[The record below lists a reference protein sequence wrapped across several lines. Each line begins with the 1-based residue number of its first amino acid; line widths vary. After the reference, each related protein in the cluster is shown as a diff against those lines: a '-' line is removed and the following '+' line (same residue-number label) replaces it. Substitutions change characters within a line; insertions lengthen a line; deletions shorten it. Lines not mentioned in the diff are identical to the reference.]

1 MRRSIPSRIG
11 DLLGEYVRVNRFD
24 GKLMEVDAIKYWE
37 ELMKPAFSR
46 YCGSVTFKNG
56 VLYAEINSSVV
67 KAELHMMR
75 ESLRQK
81 INSQLGFEM
90 IQKIILR

>member
-24 GKLMEVDAIKYWE
+24 VKLMEVDAVKIWG
-37 ELMKPAFSR
+37 ELMNPVFSR
-46 YCGSVTFKNG
+46 YCGDVSVRNG
-56 VLYAEINSSVV
+56 ILYAEITSSVV

-75 ESLRQK
+75 ESLREK
-81 INSQLGFEM
+81 MNSRLGYDM
-90 IQKIILR
+90 IQKIVLK

>member
-11 DLLGEYVRVNRFD
+11 ELLGEYIRVNRFD
-24 GKLMEVDAIKYWE
+24 VRLMEVDAIHYWE

-46 YCGSVTFKNG
+46 YCGDVSIRNG
-56 VLYAEINSSVV
+56 ILYAEITSSVV

-75 ESLRQK
+75 ESLREK
-81 INSQLGFEM
+81 INSQLRYEL
-90 IQKIILR
+90 IQKIVLR

>member
-24 GKLMEVDAIKYWE
+24 VKLMEVDAIEYWG
-37 ELMKPAFSR
+37 ELMKPVFSR
-46 YCGSVTFKNG
+46 YCREVTVQNG
-56 VLYAEINSSVV
+56 VLYAEITSSVV

-75 ESLRQK
+75 ESLREK
-81 INSQLGFEM
+81 INSRLGYEM
-90 IQKIILR
+90 IQKIVFR

>member
-11 DLLGEYVRVNRFD
+11 DLLGEYIRVNRFD
-24 GKLMEVDAIKYWE
+24 GKLMEVEAIKYWG

-46 YCGSVTFKNG
+46 YCGDVSIRSG
-56 VLYAEINSSVV
+56 VLYAEITSSVV

-75 ESLRQK
+75 ESLREK
-81 INSQLGFEM
+81 INRHLGYDM
-90 IQKIILR
+90 IQKIVLR